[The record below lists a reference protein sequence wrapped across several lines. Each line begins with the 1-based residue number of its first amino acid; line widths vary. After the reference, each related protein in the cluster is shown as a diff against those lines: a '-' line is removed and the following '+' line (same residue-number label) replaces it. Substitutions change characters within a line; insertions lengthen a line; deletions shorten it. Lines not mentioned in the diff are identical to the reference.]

1 MMISKINSWYWVKK
15 SVGYR
20 MVILNFFQN
29 LESYNFACHH
39 VDLQEADS
47 TDDMNRYQ
55 SMKKK
60 IADITKLKDWHRS
73 ENEK

>member
-1 MMISKINSWYWVKK
+1 
-15 SVGYR
+15 
-20 MVILNFFQN
+20 MVILTFFQN

-60 IADITKLKDWHRS
+60 IADITKLKRLTQIRKGEINIID
-73 ENEK
+73 NY

>member
-1 MMISKINSWYWVKK
+1 
-15 SVGYR
+15 
-20 MVILNFFQN
+20 MVILTFFQN

-60 IADITKLKDWHRS
+60 IANITKLKD
-73 ENEK
+73 

>member
-1 MMISKINSWYWVKK
+1 MKE

-20 MVILNFFQN
+20 MVILTFFQN

-60 IADITKLKDWHRS
+60 IADITKLKRLTQIRKGEINIID
-73 ENEK
+73 NY